1 MIFTR
6 SFWRANRAALDY
18 PTRELTRT
26 RLRLAVYALIAVAA
40 AALAY
45 QEFSARTT
53 YGTFWPASGPPP
65 RVDWCGRR
73 YYPAPDPQSVT
84 LDRARA
90 LANGPLQQVGTT
102 PSGMPVLAAP
112 LSDAKKAAFRSD
124 VCAFVVFV
132 KVSDDRFQPFGLSGG
147 P

>member
-6 SFWRANRAALDY
+6 SFWRQAAARSFTLPGELNRA
-18 PTRELTRT
+18 
-26 RLRLAVYALIAVAA
+26 RLRLAVYALVAVAA
-40 AALAY
+40 LALAY
-45 QEFSARTT
+45 QEYSARTT
-53 YGTFWPASGPPP
+53 YGTFWPAVGPPP
-65 RVDWCGRR
+65 RVDWCDRS
-73 YYPAPDPQSVT
+73 YYPAPDPRPVT
-84 LDRARA
+84 LDRTRA

-112 LSDAKKAAFRSD
+112 LSDARKASYRSN

-132 KVSDDRFQPFGLSGG
+132 KVSDDQFEPYVLSGG

>member
-1 MIFTR
+1 VTHSITL
-6 SFWRANRAALDY
+6 AG
-18 PTRELTRT
+18 ELTRT
-26 RLRLAVYALIAVAA
+26 RLRLAVYALIVVAA

-65 RVDWCGRR
+65 RVDWCDRR
-73 YYPAPDPQSVT
+73 YYPGSDPVT
-84 LDRARA
+84 LDRARS
-90 LANGPLQQVGTT
+90 LASGPLQQVATT

-112 LSDAKKAAFRSD
+112 FKDAQKAAYRSN

-132 KVSDDRFQPFGLSGG
+132 KVSDDHFLAYGLSGG